1 MRSYL
6 SNSTAAE
13 HEFSEIRAYFETRT
27 GMWFDMSGCFRDR
40 IREYMQAR
48 RVASTAELLKAVR
61 SSSADY
67 ESLLDRL
74 LARDGAFFRYSGMFG
89 ALEMLVLP
97 EIHMRKFWDN
107 PRGLRM
113 WSAGCG
119 NGHEAYSVAM
129 TVADALQLSDSWV
142 VEILAT
148 DASRNA
154 VQHAQRGVFS
164 PAELE
169 ALPAG
174 MRETNFARIGGQ
186 YLVKPRIRNL
196 VTFSNGGLVQTAYM
210 GRFDCIFCTDVLML
224 IQEDKRGALAERL
237 FEMLEPGGYLFLLQ
251 SAVTMAGEPLS
262 AGEIAIYHKPNTPT
276 KLRSTYASEV

>member
-1 MRSYL
+1 MRPHSPKT
-6 SNSTAAE
+6 TAAD
-13 HEFSEIRAYFETRT
+13 HELSEIRAYLESRT
-27 GMWFDMSGCFRDR
+27 GMWFDLSGSFRER
-40 IREYMQAR
+40 IREYMQAK
-48 RVASTAELLKAVR
+48 RVASTAELVKALR

-67 ESLLDRL
+67 ETLLDRL
-74 LARDGAFFRYSGMFG
+74 LARDGGFFRYAGMFG

-107 PRGLRM
+107 PRSLRM

-119 NGHEAYSVAM
+119 AGHEAYSVAM
-129 TVADALQLSDSWV
+129 TVADALQLSESWV
-142 VEILAT
+142 AEIVAT

-169 ALPAG
+169 SLPAG

-196 VTFSNGGLVQTAYM
+196 VTFSNGGLVQAAYM
-210 GRFDCIFCTDVLML
+210 GRFDCIFCTDVLTL
-224 IQEDKRGALAERL
+224 IQDDKRGALAERL

-262 AGEIAIYHKPNTPT
+262 AGEVAIYHKPNTPT
-276 KLRSTYASEV
+276 KPRSLYATEV

>member
-1 MRSYL
+1 MRPYSHKPPAADNEL
-6 SNSTAAE
+6 SD
-13 HEFSEIRAYFETRT
+13 IRTYFQSRT
-27 GMWFDMSGCFRDR
+27 GMWFDLSGSFAERVREHMLAKR
-40 IREYMQAR
+40 I
-48 RVASTAELLKAVR
+48 VSPSELLLAVR
-61 SSSADY
+61 ASNADY
-67 ESLLDRL
+67 EALLDRL
-74 LARDGAFFRYSGMFG
+74 LTRESAFFRYGGMFG

-107 PRGLRM
+107 PRSLRM

-119 NGHEAYSVAM
+119 AGHEAYSVAM
-129 TVADALQLSDSWV
+129 TVADALQLSENWI

-148 DASRNA
+148 DASRNT

-174 MRETNFARIGGQ
+174 MREANFARIGGQ

-196 VTFSNGGLVQTAYM
+196 VTFSNGGLVETAYM
-210 GRFDCIFCTDVLML
+210 GRFDCIFCTDVLVH

-262 AGEIAIYHKPNTPT
+262 AGEIAIYHKTE
-276 KLRSTYASEV
+276 YAHEDPHHIRDDV